1 MNVRDDFP
9 IFKQKIH
16 GKELIYLDSAATA
29 HKPKVMIDAIS
40 NFYTSQYGTVHRA
53 IYNLSA
59 SATRLYSEARQKV
72 QRFINASKEEE
83 IIFTKGTTEGINL
96 VSKIFI
102 TPGDVV
108 IVPEIEH
115 HSNIVPWQLAKA
127 KLKTIKT
134 NDSGEIDLDHLE
146 SLLKEGAK
154 LLSLAHI
161 SNTIGVVHPIKK
173 IIDLAHSYNVKVLI
187 DAAQSASHKKI
198 DVQALDADFLV
209 FSGHKLYGP
218 TGIGVLYGKLEIIKD
233 LPPYQG
239 GGDMIF
245 VVNFDETKYNEPPL
259 RFEAGTPP
267 IAEVIGLA
275 ASIDYIEALGLEN
288 IEKAEHKLLERLLKD
303 LTLIDHVN
311 ILGRPKERGSL
322 VSFTVEGVH
331 SLDVGTMLDLQ
342 GVAVRT
348 GHLCSQPTMQKFN
361 TSSVIRA
368 SFAIYN
374 TEREID
380 LFVDKLKKIVE
391 KLRS

>member
-1 MNVRDDFP
+1 
-9 IFKQKIH
+9 
-16 GKELIYLDSAATA
+16 
-29 HKPKVMIDAIS
+29 
-40 NFYTSQYGTVHRA
+40 
-53 IYNLSA
+53 
-59 SATRLYSEARQKV
+59 
-72 QRFINASKEEE
+72 
-83 IIFTKGTTEGINL
+83 
-96 VSKIFI
+96 
-102 TPGDVV
+102 
-108 IVPEIEH
+108 
-115 HSNIVPWQLAKA
+115 
-127 KLKTIKT
+127 
-134 NDSGEIDLDHLE
+134 
-146 SLLKEGAK
+146 
-154 LLSLAHI
+154 
-161 SNTIGVVHPIKK
+161 
-173 IIDLAHSYNVKVLI
+173 
-187 DAAQSASHKKI
+187 
-198 DVQALDADFLV
+198 
-209 FSGHKLYGP
+209 
-218 TGIGVLYGKLEIIKD
+218 
-233 LPPYQG
+233 
-239 GGDMIF
+239 MIF

-374 TEREID
+374 TEQEID